1 MLCDIDIGM
10 LVALTERSWRVA
22 RSRGLC
28 AAGTL
33 FRSCFR
39 AAENNF
45 LSRSPEDAGVLPF
58 RAPFPIMDRVRL
70 EICSDTDRL
79 VSHPSF
85 VFQASAILQFS
96 RRSSDFA
103 EACKRLCWVEL
114 DILFEADRFSA
125 VPCLDCSS
133 RVMAVPNLSGK
144 VKGREGGFVSVLS
157 WLSSA
162 DGESCSL
169 EFEFRRERR
178 KIEDRPLDDLG
189 RSAFALELLLELLTG
204 CLLVK
209 RREDLS

>member
-1 MLCDIDIGM
+1 M
-10 LVALTERSWRVA
+10 LVALTERSWRFT
-22 RSRGLC
+22 RSRGFSV
-28 AAGTL
+28 AGTL
-33 FRSCFR
+33 FLSCFR
-39 AAENNF
+39 AAENSS
-45 LSRSPEDAGVLPF
+45 LSRSFEDAGFPPC
-58 RAPFPIMDRVRL
+58 RAAFPITDRLPVG
-70 EICSDTDRL
+70 ICFDTDRL
-79 VSHPSF
+79 DSRPSF

-133 RVMAVPNLSGK
+133 RVMAIPNLSGR

-157 WLSSA
+157 WLNSA
-162 DGESCSL
+162 DGKSCSL
-169 EFEFRRERR
+169 EFEFRRDRR

-204 CLLVK
+204 CFLVR
-209 RREDLS
+209 RREYLS